1 MTVSIHH
8 EYETVIIVRPDLD
21 DADTYGIVE
30 RFEKVITENGG
41 HLLLRDDWGKRR
53 LAYLIDKH
61 QKGHYV
67 LFSHLSPAPL
77 VSELERIIGNE
88 DRVLRFMSVLLGS
101 EVDVASRLV
110 RAEEE
115 RKERELRA
123 KLRAEQEQDD
133 LDDEADPDE
142 DDDNS

>member
-88 DRVLRFMSVLLGS
+88 DRVIRFMSVLIDTS
-101 EVDVASRLV
+101 VEVEPRLV

-133 LDDEADPDE
+133 LDEEVDLDE
-142 DDDNS
+142 DDDNN